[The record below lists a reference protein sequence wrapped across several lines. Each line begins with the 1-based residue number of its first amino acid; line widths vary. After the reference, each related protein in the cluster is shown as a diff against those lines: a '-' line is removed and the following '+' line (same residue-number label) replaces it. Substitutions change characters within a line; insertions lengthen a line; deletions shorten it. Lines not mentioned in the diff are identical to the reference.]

1 VRFIQ
6 DEKTKIKKTGKIL
19 FTHFGLSAP
28 MILNSAF
35 EVKKLL
41 ENGRVFASIDLFP
54 DSEEN
59 ALDKKLL
66 RLFEKN
72 KNKKLK
78 NVLPE
83 FLQKNLAEAIL
94 NHFTKIFANKE
105 INEISKDE
113 RKDLVKK
120 MKNLEMEITGTLGM
134 ERAVIADGGVFLEDV
149 DVKHMVSKKYPNLFL
164 VGDILNIN
172 RPSGGYSLQLC

>member
-1 VRFIQ
+1 
-6 DEKTKIKKTGKIL
+6 
-19 FTHFGLSAP
+19 
-28 MILNSAF
+28 MILNSAY
-35 EVKKLL
+35 EVKELL
-41 ENGRVFASIDLFP
+41 KNGPVFASIDLFP

-59 ALDKKLL
+59 SLNKKILK
-66 RLFEKN
+66 LFEKN

-83 FLQKNLAEAIL
+83 FLQKNLAEAVL
-94 NHFTKIFANKE
+94 NHFPKNLAQKE
-105 INEISKDE
+105 IHEISKDE
-113 RKDLVKK
+113 RKELVKK

-134 ERAVIADGGVFLEDV
+134 ERAVIADGGVQLEDV
-149 DVKHMVSKKYPNLFL
+149 DMKTMSSKKYPNLFL